1 MPRENSFT
9 DSEGRSLTPDLEDE
23 PDAKEHDAP
32 PRRSNV
38 SQRPAALAYHASMK
52 PGGSQR
58 HNRPGSPAV
67 ASIVTSLKSP
77 QDSHSR
83 LPPHHTRHGL
93 FDDHHTTHSNSKDRF
108 RAAVRKVIQM
118 HRTST
123 ILRRGYIG
131 AEPGVDPRRS
141 TAYVAYG
148 HLRQKCVIDIVDY
161 SPLRASSGRMTN
173 AEFVS
178 YLRDEKAS
186 YRESWVRVRWINIGG
201 ISWDVISV
209 LALKYG
215 TCHRTSVI
223 DVLHMMWA

>member
-9 DSEGRSLTPDLEDE
+9 DSEGRSLTPELEDE
-23 PDAKEHDAP
+23 LKESDAEEHDAP

-38 SQRPAALAYHASMK
+38 SQRPPALAYHASMK
-52 PGGSQR
+52 PGGSHR
-58 HNRPGSPAV
+58 HDRPGSPAV
-67 ASIVTSLKSP
+67 ASIVTSLKGP
-77 QDSHSR
+77 QDSCSR
-83 LPPHHTRHGL
+83 LPQHFRHEL
-93 FDDHHTTHSNSKDRF
+93 FDDHHTTHTNPKDRF
-108 RAAVRKVIQM
+108 RAAARKVIQM

-141 TAYVAYG
+141 TAYVTYG

-186 YRESWVRVRWINIGG
+186 YREPWARVRWINIGG

-215 TCHRTSVI
+215 TCHNASAI
-223 DVLHMMWA
+223 DVLLST